1 MKNTD
6 LSPKT
11 IETLAASLKEF
22 IVNLRNEQ
30 GQIEIKI
37 KEAEAGLE
45 ALGITP
51 DSTSKKTRRRKWG
64 QNRQEVLAF
73 LNSHPD
79 TGFTSDQIA
88 TQLNIPRTSN
98 LTTLKRLK
106 DDNLAECDINGLW
119 TKKSNV

>member
-88 TQLNIPRTSN
+88 TELNIPRTSN